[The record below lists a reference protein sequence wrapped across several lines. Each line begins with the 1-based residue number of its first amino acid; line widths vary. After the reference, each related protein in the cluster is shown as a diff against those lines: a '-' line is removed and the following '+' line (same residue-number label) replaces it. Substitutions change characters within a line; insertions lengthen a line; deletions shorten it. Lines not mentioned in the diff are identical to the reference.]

1 MATFRSKLSALLRR
15 RELHQRV
22 HEELEFHIR
31 METEENI
38 RQGMAPLDA
47 RRAARRKIGNKAWS
61 ERVREAVDSFEA
73 LLQFDR
79 LYIGGGNAKKLTI
92 DLGHRVQLVDNK
104 AGILGGLK
112 VWEID
117 VV

>member
-1 MATFRSKLSALLRR
+1 MTAVSAPLLRSEQDR
-15 RELHQRV
+15 LG
-22 HEELEFHIR
+22 
-31 METEENI
+31 N
-38 RQGMAPLDA
+38 
-47 RRAARRKIGNKAWS
+47 AARRKIGNKAWS
-61 ERVREAVDSFEA
+61 KRVQEAVDTFEA

-79 LYIGGGNAKKLTI
+79 LYVGGGNAKKLTV

-117 VV
+117 VI